1 VDLLASIVKKK
12 FTFTIRIWKD
22 VEVSANDIDEAFD
35 RAQLE
40 KLDDV
45 TLDVVSMVRTGT
57 PESDLDKNDIH
68 SNN

>member
-1 VDLLASIVKKK
+1 MKKK